1 MKMIDGH
8 VHIEK
13 SPYTIEYI
21 MEYVKQAQARG
32 IDEIN
37 LLEHTHRFTEWKE
50 LYELARNAH
59 PKMKEWL
66 DNKNTI
72 SIQDYF
78 KLIAK
83 VKAMDL
89 PVKLNFGLEVCYFK
103 DKEDFIKEQLALF
116 PYDFVI
122 GSIHYVYD
130 MAYDLDNIS
139 QAILWDVK
147 NVNDIYRTYYKDTE
161 HLICSGLFTQLAH
174 MDTIKKYNLYPS
186 YDLTD
191 TYHHIAELLKKQ
203 GMKTECNVGCY
214 YRYHHHDLGL
224 SEELLDILKQH
235 QVEIVPCSDAHQP
248 SDVGIHFNEV
258 KKRLYNERP

>member
-1 MKMIDGH
+1 MIDGH

-13 SPYTIEYI
+13 NPYTIDYI

-50 LYELARNAH
+50 LYEPARNAH

-66 DNKNTI
+66 DHKNTI
-72 SIQDYF
+72 SIREYHD
-78 KLIAK
+78 LIKK
-83 VKAMDL
+83 VKEMDL

-103 DKEDFIKEQLALF
+103 EKEAFIKAQLDLF

-130 MAYDLDNIS
+130 IAYDLDNIS
-139 QAILWDVK
+139 QAILWNVK
-147 NVNDIYRTYYKDTE
+147 DVNDIYRTYYESTE
-161 HLICSGLFTQLAH
+161 DLIHSGLFTQLAH
-174 MDTIKKYNLYPS
+174 MDTIKKYNLYPD
-186 YDLTD
+186 YDLNE
-191 TYHHIAELLKKQ
+191 TYHHIAKLLKENN
-203 GMKTECNVGCY
+203 MKTECNVGCF

-224 SEELLDILKQH
+224 SDELLSILKQYKI
-235 QVEIVPCSDAHQP
+235 EIVPCSDAHQP
-248 SDVGIHFNEV
+248 SDVGIYLKEAQ
-258 KKRLYNERP
+258 KRINDERP